1 MATVFQGFNEFFEG
15 DKASKNKQK
24 IPEQLTIP
32 AQVIEICLDN
42 ESKLYQTEIDIGK
55 IKFRNLT
62 KELNSLEKSINN
74 FAYPLDRSTIK
85 YPLPGEEVLVFK
97 LLGESVRETAQQES
111 IQPVYY
117 YINVVSVL
125 QNNTYNSH
133 PFLGTTSIAID
144 PKKFSITTEEHSK
157 RFEKKMSDIDGLV
170 FDNKPKIYPQLKPYQ
185 GDFILQGRFGNS
197 IRFGS
202 TSLTKEQPWSD
213 ASLEEVLSSTGDSM
227 MVLRVDPKIVNSVDE
242 MHTTENFETDASLI
256 YLTTTQA
263 LPVKLAWKDNYDFK
277 SWMYDYDIGTV
288 GIENSTGG
296 NKADLLVK
304 VQDDEKVTGNP
315 PSSETTPGT
324 LDNDNV
330 AKADISEATEQARN
344 AALGANQVAGVTVI
358 NVPQLA
364 SPTYKIPDSSYKAGT
379 KAAKKLDPNP
389 ILVKDGKNNY
399 QGGSQILLHS
409 DRVILNSRESHL
421 LLFGKEGVAI
431 ASPGKVNIDAIDDI
445 TLYSAE
451 SLFLGVPGR
460 LTDVNGD
467 GEFVG
472 GNKKAPTNKAQATL
486 DEDYEPLVLGLKL
499 ANLIEDLII
508 TISNAALLTPVG
520 VGYFREDVKDEL
532 TRIKA
537 RIPEMLS
544 TYGFIDGVSHE
555 PVDPAPIVEHPVTQ
569 PPTTLVGVTI
579 STIPEGMLGGSSVA
593 DSTPALPVDI
603 TIHPLAAIPGYFT
616 AP

>member
-1 MATVFQGFNEFFEG
+1 MATVFRGFNEFFEG
-15 DKASKNKQK
+15 DKTSKNKQK
-24 IPEQLTIP
+24 IPDQLTIP

-42 ESKLYQTEIDIGK
+42 ESKLYETEVDIGK

-74 FAYPLDRSTIK
+74 FAYPLDRSTVK

-97 LLGESVRETAQQES
+97 LLGESVRETAQEES
-111 IQPVYY
+111 IQAVYY
-117 YINVVSVL
+117 YTNVVSVL
-125 QNNTYNSH
+125 QNITYNSH
-133 PFLGTTSIAID
+133 PFLGTTSLAID

-157 RFEKKMSDIDGLV
+157 RFEKKMSDIDSVL
-170 FDNKPKIYPQLKPYQ
+170 DADRKPLMYKQLKPYQ

-202 TSLTKEQPWSD
+202 TNITKEQPWTD
-213 ASLEEVLSSTGDSM
+213 FNEVVSKSGDGI
-227 MVLRVDPKIVNSVDE
+227 MVLRVDNESTSKVDE
-242 MHTTENFETDASLI
+242 MFAIEDFATDASSI
-256 YLTTTQA
+256 YLTTTQT

-277 SWMYDYDIGTV
+277 SWMYDYNIGNV
-288 GIENSTGG
+288 KIKDPTGG
-296 NKADLLVK
+296 DKADLLVK

-315 PSSETTPGT
+315 ASSETTPGT
-324 LDNDNV
+324 LDNDNI
-330 AKADISEATEQARN
+330 AKADISAATEEARN
-344 AALGANQVAGVTVI
+344 AALGSNQVAGVTVI
-358 NVPQLA
+358 NVPQLD
-364 SPTYKIPDSSYKAGT
+364 SPTYKIPDNSYKLGT
-379 KAAKKLDPNP
+379 KAPKKLDPNP
-389 ILVKDGKNNY
+389 ILIKDGKNNY
-399 QGGSQILLHS
+399 QNGSQILLHS
-409 DRVILNSRESHL
+409 DRVILNSKTSHL
-421 LLFGKEGVAI
+421 LLFGNEGVAI
-431 ASPGKVNIDAIDDI
+431 ASPGKVNIDALDDI
-445 TLYSAE
+445 TLYSNE

-460 LTDVNGD
+460 LADVDEEGI
-467 GEFVG
+467 FIG
-472 GNKKAPTNKAQATL
+472 GNKKVPTNKAQATL

-555 PVDPAPIVEHPVTQ
+555 AVDPAPIVEHPVTQ

-579 STIPEGMLGGSSVA
+579 STIPDGMLGGGTSVA
-593 DSTPALPVDI
+593 NGTPALPIDT

>member
-15 DKASKNKQK
+15 DKASKNRQK
-24 IPEQLTIP
+24 IPDQLTIP
-32 AQVIEICLDN
+32 AQVIEVCLDN
-42 ESKLYQTEIDIGK
+42 ESKLYETEVDIGK

-62 KELNSLEKSINN
+62 KELNSLEKSVNN
-74 FAYPLDRSTIK
+74 FAYPLDRSIIK

-97 LLGESVRETAQQES
+97 LLGESIRETAQQES

-117 YINVVSVL
+117 YTNVVSVL
-125 QNNTYNSH
+125 QNITYNSH
-133 PFLGTTSIAID
+133 PFLGTTSYAID
-144 PKKFSITTEEHSK
+144 PKKFSTTTEEHSK
-157 RFEKKMSDIDGLV
+157 RFETKMGVDGVGVV
-170 FDNKPKIYPQLKPYQ
+170 FDGKPNISKQLKPYQ

-202 TSLTKEQPWSD
+202 TSFKKDLKQSWRD
-213 ASLEEVLSSTGDSM
+213 DSM
-227 MVLRVDPKIVNSVDE
+227 EDLNTTSGDGIMILRVDQDTTRNVDE
-242 MHTTENFETDASLI
+242 MFTTENFETDASLI
-256 YLTTTQA
+256 YLTSTQA
-263 LPVKLAWKDNYDFK
+263 LPVKLAWDEKYSFK
-277 SWMYDYDIGTV
+277 SWMYDYTIDDSKIKD
-288 GIENSTGG
+288 SKG
-296 NKADLLVK
+296 NDKADVLLK

-315 PSSETTPGT
+315 PPSD
-324 LDNDNV
+324 DNDNV

-344 AALGANQVAGVTVI
+344 AALGANQVAGITVI

-379 KAAKKLDPNP
+379 RSPLKTKGDPNP
-389 ILVKDGKNNY
+389 LIIEKGVNKYID
-399 QGGSQILLHS
+399 GSQILLHS
-409 DRVILNSRESHL
+409 DRVIVNSRKSHL
-421 LLFGKEGVAI
+421 LLFGEEGVAI
-431 ASPGKVNIDAIDDI
+431 ASPGKVNIDAKGDI
-445 TLYSAE
+445 TLYANGE
-451 SLFLGVPGR
+451 LFLGVPGK
-460 LTDVNGD
+460 LDDVNAD

-508 TISNAALLTPVG
+508 TIANAALLTPVG

-544 TYGFIDGVSHE
+544 TYGYIDGVSHE

-579 STIPEGMLGGSSVA
+579 STIPDGMLGGATSVA